1 MRKGKGIVSLLLAV
15 AILLSV
21 ITAAGTAAAE
31 GLLAKEYTYHFHGSR
46 YSPDS
51 GTLWSIQVF
60 TFGIAEEIPAIY
72 QLIVED
78 FVDADGFMGLNPA
91 YNYDWQLSA
100 EAAAVLDLD
109 WADKDDDRYYSAP
122 VNPGMEEAALA
133 LTGKPVLTLNISR
146 KSDST
151 VVTKVNCVLDSFVY
165 EIEWDNHEHVEKEI
179 VFTPGKPVTITL
191 PQDKLASVYDGAKL
205 VFLWERSLGDSYYTL
220 ESGVGLTSITF
231 TPEADWDGNWVY
243 VYVNRENIPEEEMAS
258 LNIDYM
264 LKSDGTVP
272 TPPDEPVTPGGSGTA
287 TNVPKTGDETPLA
300 TLGTLLLLSLLG
312 VGALL
317 LYRRRSA

>member
-31 GLLAKEYTYHFHGSR
+31 GLLAKEYTHELYGILYAPGNWTAFQIIEST
-46 YSPDS
+46 YS
-51 GTLWSIQVF
+51 
-60 TFGIAEEIPAIY
+60 IANKIPALY
-72 QLIVED
+72 QLIIRDDTGELSPD
-78 FVDADGFMGLNPA
+78 
-91 YNYDWQLSA
+91 YKYDWQLSN
-100 EAAAVLDLD
+100 EALAANLNFT
-109 WADKDDDRYYSAP
+109 KDDEYADLSGSFEQLEKAH
-122 VNPGMEEAALA
+122 ALVRK
-133 LTGKPVLTLNISR
+133 TVYTLIISR
-146 KSDST
+146 KSDGAT
-151 VVTKVNCVLDSFVY
+151 VTEVNCVLKEMYYTPEWENYDY
-165 EIEWDNHEHVEKEI
+165 KRQEII
-179 VFTPGKPVTITL
+179 FTPGKPVTITL
-191 PQDKLASVYDGAKL
+191 PEDSIASTYVGAKL
-205 VFLWERSLGDSYYTL
+205 IYEWERSLGDSYYTL

-243 VYVNRENIPEEEMAS
+243 PYVNRENIPEEQMAS

>member
-31 GLLAKEYTYHFHGSR
+31 GLLAKEYTHELYGILYAPGNWTAFQIIEST
-46 YSPDS
+46 YS
-51 GTLWSIQVF
+51 
-60 TFGIAEEIPAIY
+60 IANKIPALY
-72 QLIVED
+72 QLIIRDDTGELSPD
-78 FVDADGFMGLNPA
+78 
-91 YNYDWQLSA
+91 YKYDWQLSN
-100 EAAAVLDLD
+100 EALAANLNFT
-109 WADKDDDRYYSAP
+109 KDDEYADLSGSFEQLEKAH
-122 VNPGMEEAALA
+122 ALV
-133 LTGKPVLTLNISR
+133 GKTVYTLIISR
-146 KSDST
+146 KSDGAT
-151 VVTKVNCVLDSFVY
+151 VTEVNCVLKEMYYTPEWENYDY
-165 EIEWDNHEHVEKEI
+165 KRQEII
-179 VFTPGKPVTITL
+179 FTPGKPVTITL
-191 PQDKLASVYDGAKL
+191 PEDRIASTYDGAKL
-205 VFLWERSLGDSYYTL
+205 IYEWERSLGDSYYTL

-243 VYVNRENIPEEEMAS
+243 VYVNRENIPEEEMVS

>member
-31 GLLAKEYTYHFHGSR
+31 GLLAKEYTHELYGILYAPGNWTAFQIIEST
-46 YSPDS
+46 YS
-51 GTLWSIQVF
+51 
-60 TFGIAEEIPAIY
+60 IANKIPALY
-72 QLIVED
+72 QLIIRDDTGELSPD
-78 FVDADGFMGLNPA
+78 
-91 YNYDWQLSA
+91 YKYDWQLSN
-100 EAAAVLDLD
+100 EALAANLNFT
-109 WADKDDDRYYSAP
+109 KDDEYADLSGSFEQLEKAH
-122 VNPGMEEAALA
+122 ALV
-133 LTGKPVLTLNISR
+133 GKTVYTLIISR
-146 KSDST
+146 KSDGAT
-151 VVTKVNCVLDSFVY
+151 VTEVNCVLKEMYYAPEWENYDY
-165 EIEWDNHEHVEKEI
+165 KRQEII
-179 VFTPGKPVTITL
+179 FTPGKPVTITL
-191 PQDKLASVYDGAKL
+191 PEDRIASTYDGAKL
-205 VFLWERSLGDSYYTL
+205 IYEWERSLGDSYYTL

-243 VYVNRENIPEEEMAS
+243 VFVNRENIPEEEMAS
-258 LNIDYM
+258 LSIDYM

>member
-31 GLLAKEYTYHFHGSR
+31 GLLAKEYTHELYGILYAPGNWTAFQIIEST
-46 YSPDS
+46 YS
-51 GTLWSIQVF
+51 
-60 TFGIAEEIPAIY
+60 IANKIPALY
-72 QLIVED
+72 QLIIRDDTGELSPD
-78 FVDADGFMGLNPA
+78 
-91 YNYDWQLSA
+91 YKYDWQLSN
-100 EAAAVLDLD
+100 EALAANLNFT
-109 WADKDDDRYYSAP
+109 KDDEYADLSGSFEQLEKAH
-122 VNPGMEEAALA
+122 ALV
-133 LTGKPVLTLNISR
+133 GKTVYTLIISR
-146 KSDST
+146 KSDGAT
-151 VVTKVNCVLDSFVY
+151 VTEVNCVLKEMYYTPEWENYDY
-165 EIEWDNHEHVEKEI
+165 KRQEII
-179 VFTPGKPVTITL
+179 FTPGKPVTITL
-191 PQDKLASVYDGAKL
+191 PEDRIASTYDGAKL
-205 VFLWERSLGDSYYTL
+205 IYEWGRSLGDSYYTL

>member
-31 GLLAKEYTYHFHGSR
+31 GLLAKEYTHELYGILYAPGNWTAFQIIEST
-46 YSPDS
+46 YS
-51 GTLWSIQVF
+51 
-60 TFGIAEEIPAIY
+60 IANKIPALY
-72 QLIVED
+72 QLIIRDDTGELSPD
-78 FVDADGFMGLNPA
+78 
-91 YNYDWQLSA
+91 YKYDWQLSN
-100 EAAAVLDLD
+100 EALAANLNFT
-109 WADKDDDRYYSAP
+109 KDDEYADLSGSFEQLEKAH
-122 VNPGMEEAALA
+122 ALV
-133 LTGKPVLTLNISR
+133 GKTVYTLIISR
-146 KSDST
+146 KSDGAT
-151 VVTKVNCVLDSFVY
+151 VTEVNCVLKEMYYAPEWENYDY
-165 EIEWDNHEHVEKEI
+165 KRQEII
-179 VFTPGKPVTITL
+179 FTPGKPVTITL
-191 PQDKLASVYDGAKL
+191 PEDRIASTYDGAKL
-205 VFLWERSLGDSYYTL
+205 IYEWGRSLGDSYYTL

>member
-31 GLLAKEYTYHFHGSR
+31 GLLAKEYTHELYGILYAPGNWTAFQIIEST
-46 YSPDS
+46 YS
-51 GTLWSIQVF
+51 
-60 TFGIAEEIPAIY
+60 IANKIPALY
-72 QLIVED
+72 QLIIRDDTGELSPD
-78 FVDADGFMGLNPA
+78 
-91 YNYDWQLSA
+91 YKYDWQLSN
-100 EAAAVLDLD
+100 EALAANLNFT
-109 WADKDDDRYYSAP
+109 KDDEYADLSGSFEQLEKAH
-122 VNPGMEEAALA
+122 ALV
-133 LTGKPVLTLNISR
+133 GKTVYTLIISR
-146 KSDST
+146 KSDGAT
-151 VVTKVNCVLDSFVY
+151 VTEVNCVLKEMYYAPEWENYDY
-165 EIEWDNHEHVEKEI
+165 KRQEII
-179 VFTPGKPVTITL
+179 FTPGKPVTITL
-191 PQDKLASVYDGAKL
+191 PEDRIASTYDGAKL
-205 VFLWERSLGDSYYTL
+205 IYEWERSLGDSYYTL

>member
-31 GLLAKEYTYHFHGSR
+31 GLLAKEYTHELYGILYAPGNWTAFQIIEST
-46 YSPDS
+46 YS
-51 GTLWSIQVF
+51 
-60 TFGIAEEIPAIY
+60 IANKIPALY
-72 QLIVED
+72 QLIIRDDTGELSPD
-78 FVDADGFMGLNPA
+78 
-91 YNYDWQLSA
+91 YKYDWQLSN
-100 EAAAVLDLD
+100 EALAANLNFT
-109 WADKDDDRYYSAP
+109 KDDEYADLSGSFEQLEKAH
-122 VNPGMEEAALA
+122 ALV
-133 LTGKPVLTLNISR
+133 GKTVYTLIISR
-146 KSDST
+146 KSDGAT
-151 VVTKVNCVLDSFVY
+151 VTEVNCVLKDMY
-165 EIEWDNHEHVEKEI
+165 YTPEWENYDYKKQEII
-179 VFTPGKPVTITL
+179 FTPGKPVTITL
-191 PQDKLASVYDGAKL
+191 PEDRIASTYDGAKL
-205 VFLWERSLGDSYYTL
+205 IYEWERSLGDSYYTL

-243 VYVNRENIPEEEMAS
+243 PYVNRENIPEEQMAS

>member
-31 GLLAKEYTYHFHGSR
+31 GLLAKEYTHELYGILYAPGNWTAFQIIEST
-46 YSPDS
+46 YS
-51 GTLWSIQVF
+51 
-60 TFGIAEEIPAIY
+60 IANKIPALY
-72 QLIVED
+72 QLIIRDDTGELSPD
-78 FVDADGFMGLNPA
+78 
-91 YNYDWQLSA
+91 YKYDWQLSN
-100 EAAAVLDLD
+100 EALAANLNFT
-109 WADKDDDRYYSAP
+109 KDDEYADLSGSFEQLEKAH
-122 VNPGMEEAALA
+122 ALV
-133 LTGKPVLTLNISR
+133 GKTVYTLIISR
-146 KSDST
+146 KSDGAT
-151 VVTKVNCVLDSFVY
+151 VTEVNCVLKEMYYTPEWENYDY
-165 EIEWDNHEHVEKEI
+165 KRQEIS
-179 VFTPGKPVTITL
+179 FTPGKPVTITL
-191 PQDKLASVYDGAKL
+191 PEDRIASTYDGAKL
-205 VFLWERSLGDSYYTL
+205 IYEWERSLGDSYYTL

-287 TNVPKTGDETPLA
+287 TNVPQTGDETPLA

>member
-31 GLLAKEYTYHFHGSR
+31 GLLAKEYTHELYGILYAPGNWTAFQIIEST
-46 YSPDS
+46 YS
-51 GTLWSIQVF
+51 
-60 TFGIAEEIPAIY
+60 IANKIPALY
-72 QLIVED
+72 QLIIRDDTGELSPD
-78 FVDADGFMGLNPA
+78 
-91 YNYDWQLSA
+91 YKYDWQLSN
-100 EAAAVLDLD
+100 EALAANLNFT
-109 WADKDDDRYYSAP
+109 KDDEYADLSGSFEQLEKAH
-122 VNPGMEEAALA
+122 ALV
-133 LTGKPVLTLNISR
+133 GKTVYTLIISR
-146 KSDST
+146 KSDGAT
-151 VVTKVNCVLDSFVY
+151 VTEVNCVLKEMYYTPEWENYDY
-165 EIEWDNHEHVEKEI
+165 KRQEII
-179 VFTPGKPVTITL
+179 FTPGKPVTITL
-191 PQDKLASVYDGAKL
+191 PEDRIASTYDGAKL
-205 VFLWERSLGDSYYTL
+205 IYEWGRSLGDSYYTL

-243 VYVNRENIPEEEMAS
+243 VYVNRENIPEEEIVS

>member
-15 AILLSV
+15 AISLSV

-31 GLLAKEYTYHFHGSR
+31 GLLAKEYTHELYGILYAPGNWTAFQIIEST
-46 YSPDS
+46 YS
-51 GTLWSIQVF
+51 
-60 TFGIAEEIPAIY
+60 IANKIPALY
-72 QLIVED
+72 QLIIRDDTGELSPD
-78 FVDADGFMGLNPA
+78 
-91 YNYDWQLSA
+91 YKYDWQLSN
-100 EAAAVLDLD
+100 EALAANLNFT
-109 WADKDDDRYYSAP
+109 KDDEYADLSGSFEQLEKAH
-122 VNPGMEEAALA
+122 ALV
-133 LTGKPVLTLNISR
+133 GKTVYTLIISR
-146 KSDST
+146 KSDGAT
-151 VVTKVNCVLDSFVY
+151 VTEVNCVLKEMYYTPEWENYDY
-165 EIEWDNHEHVEKEI
+165 KRQEII
-179 VFTPGKPVTITL
+179 FTPGKPVTITL
-191 PQDKLASVYDGAKL
+191 PEDRIASTYDGAKL
-205 VFLWERSLGDSYYTL
+205 IYEWERSLGDSYYTL

>member
-31 GLLAKEYTYHFHGSR
+31 GLLAKEYTHELYGILYAPGNWTAFQIIEST
-46 YSPDS
+46 YS
-51 GTLWSIQVF
+51 
-60 TFGIAEEIPAIY
+60 IANKIPALY
-72 QLIVED
+72 QLIIRDDTGELSPD
-78 FVDADGFMGLNPA
+78 
-91 YNYDWQLSA
+91 YKYDWQLSN
-100 EAAAVLDLD
+100 EALAANLNFT
-109 WADKDDDRYYSAP
+109 KDDEYADLSGSFEQLEKAH
-122 VNPGMEEAALA
+122 ALV
-133 LTGKPVLTLNISR
+133 GKTVYTLIISR
-146 KSDST
+146 KSDGAT
-151 VVTKVNCVLDSFVY
+151 VTEVNCVLKEMYYTPEWENYDY
-165 EIEWDNHEHVEKEI
+165 KRQEII
-179 VFTPGKPVTITL
+179 FTPGKPVTITL
-191 PQDKLASVYDGAKL
+191 PEDRIASTYDGAKL
-205 VFLWERSLGDSYYTL
+205 IYEWERSLGDSYYTL

-287 TNVPKTGDETPLA
+287 TNVPQTGDETPLA

>member
-1 MRKGKGIVSLLLAV
+1 MRKGKGIVSLMLAV

-31 GLLAKEYTYHFHGSR
+31 GLLAKEYTHELYGILYAPGNWTAFQIIEST
-46 YSPDS
+46 YS
-51 GTLWSIQVF
+51 
-60 TFGIAEEIPAIY
+60 IANKIPALY
-72 QLIVED
+72 QLIIRDDTGELSPD
-78 FVDADGFMGLNPA
+78 
-91 YNYDWQLSA
+91 YKYDWQLSN
-100 EAAAVLDLD
+100 EALAANLNFT
-109 WADKDDDRYYSAP
+109 KDDEYADLSGSFEQLEKAH
-122 VNPGMEEAALA
+122 ALV
-133 LTGKPVLTLNISR
+133 GKTVYTLIISR
-146 KSDST
+146 KSDGAT
-151 VVTKVNCVLDSFVY
+151 VTEVNCVLKEMYYAPEWENYDY
-165 EIEWDNHEHVEKEI
+165 KRQEII
-179 VFTPGKPVTITL
+179 FTPGKPVTITL
-191 PQDKLASVYDGAKL
+191 PEDRIASTYDGAKL
-205 VFLWERSLGDSYYTL
+205 IYEWERSLGDSYYTL

>member
-1 MRKGKGIVSLLLAV
+1 MRKGKGIVSLMLVV

-21 ITAAGTAAAE
+21 MTAAGTAAAE
-31 GLLAKEYTYHFHGSR
+31 GLLAKEYTHELYGILYAPGNWTAFQIIEST
-46 YSPDS
+46 YS
-51 GTLWSIQVF
+51 
-60 TFGIAEEIPAIY
+60 IANKIPALY
-72 QLIVED
+72 QLIIRDDTGELSPD
-78 FVDADGFMGLNPA
+78 
-91 YNYDWQLSA
+91 YKYDWQLSN
-100 EAAAVLDLD
+100 EALAANLNFT
-109 WADKDDDRYYSAP
+109 KDDEYADLSGSFEQLEKAH
-122 VNPGMEEAALA
+122 ALV
-133 LTGKPVLTLNISR
+133 GKTVYTLIISR
-146 KSDST
+146 KSDGAT
-151 VVTKVNCVLDSFVY
+151 VTEVNCVLKEMYYTPEWENYDY
-165 EIEWDNHEHVEKEI
+165 KRQEII
-179 VFTPGKPVTITL
+179 FTPGKPVTITL
-191 PQDKLASVYDGAKL
+191 PEDRIASTYDGAKL
-205 VFLWERSLGDSYYTL
+205 IYEWERSLGDSYYTL

-312 VGALL
+312 VGVLL

>member
-31 GLLAKEYTYHFHGSR
+31 GLLAKEYTHELYGILYAPGNWTAFQIIEST
-46 YSPDS
+46 YS
-51 GTLWSIQVF
+51 
-60 TFGIAEEIPAIY
+60 IANKIPALY
-72 QLIVED
+72 QLIIRDDTGELSPD
-78 FVDADGFMGLNPA
+78 
-91 YNYDWQLSA
+91 YKYDWQLSN
-100 EAAAVLDLD
+100 EALAANLNFT
-109 WADKDDDRYYSAP
+109 KDDEYADLSGSFEQLEKAH
-122 VNPGMEEAALA
+122 ALV
-133 LTGKPVLTLNISR
+133 GKTVYTLIISR
-146 KSDST
+146 KSDGAT
-151 VVTKVNCVLDSFVY
+151 VTEVNCVLKEMYYTPEWENYDY
-165 EIEWDNHEHVEKEI
+165 KRQEII
-179 VFTPGKPVTITL
+179 FTPGKPVTITL
-191 PQDKLASVYDGAKL
+191 PEDRIASTYDGAKL
-205 VFLWERSLGDSYYTL
+205 IYEWERSLGDSYYTL

-300 TLGTLLLLSLLG
+300 TLGTLLLLSSLG

>member
-31 GLLAKEYTYHFHGSR
+31 GLLAKEYTHELYGILYAPGNWTAFQIIEST
-46 YSPDS
+46 YS
-51 GTLWSIQVF
+51 
-60 TFGIAEEIPAIY
+60 IANKIPALY
-72 QLIVED
+72 QLIIRDDTGELSPD
-78 FVDADGFMGLNPA
+78 
-91 YNYDWQLSA
+91 YKYDWQLSN
-100 EAAAVLDLD
+100 EALAANLNFT
-109 WADKDDDRYYSAP
+109 KDDEYADLSGSFEQLEKAH
-122 VNPGMEEAALA
+122 ALV
-133 LTGKPVLTLNISR
+133 GKTVYTLIISR
-146 KSDST
+146 KSDGAT
-151 VVTKVNCVLDSFVY
+151 VTEVNCVLKEMYYTPEWENYDY
-165 EIEWDNHEHVEKEI
+165 KRQEII
-179 VFTPGKPVTITL
+179 FTPGKPVTITL
-191 PQDKLASVYDGAKL
+191 PEDRIASTYDGAKL
-205 VFLWERSLGDSYYTL
+205 IYEWERSLGDSYYTL

-264 LKSDGTVP
+264 LKSDGIVP
-272 TPPDEPVTPGGSGTA
+272 IPPDEPVTPGGSGTT

>member
-31 GLLAKEYTYHFHGSR
+31 GLLAKEYTHELYGILYAPGNWTAFQIIEST
-46 YSPDS
+46 YS
-51 GTLWSIQVF
+51 
-60 TFGIAEEIPAIY
+60 IANKIPALY
-72 QLIVED
+72 QLIIRDDTGELSPD
-78 FVDADGFMGLNPA
+78 
-91 YNYDWQLSA
+91 YKYDWQLSN
-100 EAAAVLDLD
+100 EALAANLNFT
-109 WADKDDDRYYSAP
+109 KDDEYADLSGSFEQLEKAH
-122 VNPGMEEAALA
+122 ALV
-133 LTGKPVLTLNISR
+133 GKTVYTLIISR
-146 KSDST
+146 KSDGAT
-151 VVTKVNCVLDSFVY
+151 VTEVNCVLKEMYYTPEWENYDY
-165 EIEWDNHEHVEKEI
+165 KRQEII
-179 VFTPGKPVTITL
+179 FTPGKPVTITL
-191 PQDKLASVYDGAKL
+191 PEDRIASTYDGAKL
-205 VFLWERSLGDSYYTL
+205 IYEWERSLGDSYYTL

-264 LKSDGTVP
+264 LKSDGIVP

>member
-31 GLLAKEYTYHFHGSR
+31 GLLAKEYTHELYGILYAPGNWTAFQIIEST
-46 YSPDS
+46 YS
-51 GTLWSIQVF
+51 
-60 TFGIAEEIPAIY
+60 IANKIPALY
-72 QLIVED
+72 QLIIRDDTGELSPD
-78 FVDADGFMGLNPA
+78 
-91 YNYDWQLSA
+91 YKYDWQLSN
-100 EAAAVLDLD
+100 EALAANLNFT
-109 WADKDDDRYYSAP
+109 KDDEYADLSGSFEQLEKAH
-122 VNPGMEEAALA
+122 ALV
-133 LTGKPVLTLNISR
+133 GKTVYTLIISR
-146 KSDST
+146 KSDGAT
-151 VVTKVNCVLDSFVY
+151 VTEVNCVLKEMYYTPEWENYDY
-165 EIEWDNHEHVEKEI
+165 KRQEII
-179 VFTPGKPVTITL
+179 FTPGKPVTITL
-191 PQDKLASVYDGAKL
+191 PEDRIASTYDGAKL
-205 VFLWERSLGDSYYTL
+205 IYEWDRSLGDSYYML

-231 TPEADWDGNWVY
+231 TPEADWDGNWLSIY
-243 VYVNRENIPEEEMAS
+243 VYREDTPDDGM
-258 LNIDYM
+258 LMLDIDYI

-287 TNVPKTGDETPLA
+287 TNVPRTGDETPLA

>member
-21 ITAAGTAAAE
+21 ITAAGTAAE
-31 GLLAKEYTYHFHGSR
+31 GLLAKEYTHELYGILYAPGNWTAFQIIEST
-46 YSPDS
+46 YS
-51 GTLWSIQVF
+51 
-60 TFGIAEEIPAIY
+60 IANKIPALY
-72 QLIVED
+72 QLIIRDDTGELSPD
-78 FVDADGFMGLNPA
+78 
-91 YNYDWQLSA
+91 YKYDWQLSN
-100 EAAAVLDLD
+100 EALAANLNFT
-109 WADKDDDRYYSAP
+109 KDDEYADLSGSFEQLEKAH
-122 VNPGMEEAALA
+122 ALV
-133 LTGKPVLTLNISR
+133 GKTVYTLIISR
-146 KSDST
+146 KSDGAT
-151 VVTKVNCVLDSFVY
+151 VTEVNCVLKEMYYTPEWENYDY
-165 EIEWDNHEHVEKEI
+165 KRQEII
-179 VFTPGKPVTITL
+179 FTPGKPVTITL
-191 PQDKLASVYDGAKL
+191 PEDRIASTYDGAKL
-205 VFLWERSLGDSYYTL
+205 IYEWGRSLGDSYYTL

-243 VYVNRENIPEEEMAS
+243 VYVNRENIPEEEMATS

>member
-31 GLLAKEYTYHFHGSR
+31 GLLAKEYTHELYGILYAPGNWTAFQIIEST
-46 YSPDS
+46 YS
-51 GTLWSIQVF
+51 
-60 TFGIAEEIPAIY
+60 IANKIPALY
-72 QLIVED
+72 QLIIRDDTGELSPD
-78 FVDADGFMGLNPA
+78 
-91 YNYDWQLSA
+91 YKYDWQLSN
-100 EAAAVLDLD
+100 EALAANLNFT
-109 WADKDDDRYYSAP
+109 KDDEYADLSGSFEQLEKAH
-122 VNPGMEEAALA
+122 ALV
-133 LTGKPVLTLNISR
+133 GKTVYTLIISR
-146 KSDST
+146 KSDGAT
-151 VVTKVNCVLDSFVY
+151 VTEVNCVLKEMYYTPEWENYDY
-165 EIEWDNHEHVEKEI
+165 KRQEII
-179 VFTPGKPVTITL
+179 FTPGKPVTITL
-191 PQDKLASVYDGAKL
+191 PEDRIASTYDGAKL
-205 VFLWERSLGDSYYTL
+205 IYEWERSLGDSYYTL
-220 ESGVGLTSITF
+220 ESGIGLTSITF

>member
-1 MRKGKGIVSLLLAV
+1 MRKEKGIVSLMLVV

-21 ITAAGTAAAE
+21 MTAAGTAAAE
-31 GLLAKEYTYHFHGSR
+31 GLLAKEYTHELYGILYAPGNWTAFQIIEST
-46 YSPDS
+46 YS
-51 GTLWSIQVF
+51 
-60 TFGIAEEIPAIY
+60 IANKIPALY
-72 QLIVED
+72 QLIIRDDTGELSPD
-78 FVDADGFMGLNPA
+78 
-91 YNYDWQLSA
+91 YKYDWQLSN
-100 EAAAVLDLD
+100 EALAANLNFT
-109 WADKDDDRYYSAP
+109 KDDEYADLSGSFEQLEKAH
-122 VNPGMEEAALA
+122 ALV
-133 LTGKPVLTLNISR
+133 GKTVYTLIISR
-146 KSDST
+146 KSDGAT
-151 VVTKVNCVLDSFVY
+151 VTEVNCVLKEMYYTPEWENYDY
-165 EIEWDNHEHVEKEI
+165 KRQEII
-179 VFTPGKPVTITL
+179 FTPGKPVTITL
-191 PQDKLASVYDGAKL
+191 PEDRIASTYDGAKL
-205 VFLWERSLGDSYYTL
+205 IYEWERSLGDSYYTL

-272 TPPDEPVTPGGSGTA
+272 TPPDDPVTPGGSGTTA
-287 TNVPKTGDETPLA
+287 SVPKTGDETPLA

>member
-1 MRKGKGIVSLLLAV
+1 MRKGKGIVSLMLVV

-21 ITAAGTAAAE
+21 MTATGTAAAE
-31 GLLAKEYTYHFHGSR
+31 GLLAKEYTHELYGILYAPGNWTAFQIIEST
-46 YSPDS
+46 YS
-51 GTLWSIQVF
+51 
-60 TFGIAEEIPAIY
+60 IANKIPALY
-72 QLIVED
+72 QLIIRDDTGELSPD
-78 FVDADGFMGLNPA
+78 
-91 YNYDWQLSA
+91 YKYDWQLSN
-100 EAAAVLDLD
+100 EALAANLNFT
-109 WADKDDDRYYSAP
+109 KDDEYADLSGSFEQLEKAH
-122 VNPGMEEAALA
+122 ALV
-133 LTGKPVLTLNISR
+133 GKTVYTLIISR
-146 KSDST
+146 KSDGAT
-151 VVTKVNCVLDSFVY
+151 VTEVNCVLKEMYYTPEWENYDY
-165 EIEWDNHEHVEKEI
+165 KRQEII
-179 VFTPGKPVTITL
+179 FTPGKPVTITL
-191 PQDKLASVYDGAKL
+191 PEDRIASTYDGAKL
-205 VFLWERSLGDSYYTL
+205 IYEWERSLGDSYYTL

-312 VGALL
+312 VGVLL

>member
-31 GLLAKEYTYHFHGSR
+31 GLLAKEYTHELYGILYAPGNWTAFQIIEST
-46 YSPDS
+46 YS
-51 GTLWSIQVF
+51 
-60 TFGIAEEIPAIY
+60 IANKIPALY
-72 QLIVED
+72 QLIIRDDTGELSPD
-78 FVDADGFMGLNPA
+78 
-91 YNYDWQLSA
+91 YKYDWQLSN
-100 EAAAVLDLD
+100 EALAANLNFT
-109 WADKDDDRYYSAP
+109 KDDEYADLSGSFEQLEKAH
-122 VNPGMEEAALA
+122 ALV
-133 LTGKPVLTLNISR
+133 GKTVYTLIISR
-146 KSDST
+146 KSDGAT
-151 VVTKVNCVLDSFVY
+151 VTEVNCVLKEMYYTPEWENYDY
-165 EIEWDNHEHVEKEI
+165 KRQEII
-179 VFTPGKPVTITL
+179 FTPGKPVTITL
-191 PQDKLASVYDGAKL
+191 PEDRIASTYDGAKL
-205 VFLWERSLGDSYYTL
+205 IYEWERSLGDSYYTL

-264 LKSDGTVP
+264 LKSDGT
-272 TPPDEPVTPGGSGTA
+272 A

>member
-1 MRKGKGIVSLLLAV
+1 MRKGKGIVSLMLVV

-31 GLLAKEYTYHFHGSR
+31 GLLAKEYTHELYGILYAPGNWTAFQIIEST
-46 YSPDS
+46 YS
-51 GTLWSIQVF
+51 
-60 TFGIAEEIPAIY
+60 IANKIPALY
-72 QLIVED
+72 QLIIRDDTGELSPD
-78 FVDADGFMGLNPA
+78 
-91 YNYDWQLSA
+91 YKYDWQLSN
-100 EAAAVLDLD
+100 EALAANLNFT
-109 WADKDDDRYYSAP
+109 KDDEYADLSGSFEQLEKAH
-122 VNPGMEEAALA
+122 ALV
-133 LTGKPVLTLNISR
+133 GKTVYTLIISR
-146 KSDST
+146 KSDGAT
-151 VVTKVNCVLDSFVY
+151 VTEVNCVLKEMYYTPEWENYDY
-165 EIEWDNHEHVEKEI
+165 KRQEII
-179 VFTPGKPVTITL
+179 FTPGKPVTITL
-191 PQDKLASVYDGAKL
+191 PEDRIASTYDGAKL
-205 VFLWERSLGDSYYTL
+205 IYEWERSLGDSYYTL

-312 VGALL
+312 VGVLL

>member
-1 MRKGKGIVSLLLAV
+1 MRKGIVSLMLVV

-21 ITAAGTAAAE
+21 MTAAGTAAAE
-31 GLLAKEYTYHFHGSR
+31 GLLAKEYTHELYGILYAPGNWTAFQIIEST
-46 YSPDS
+46 YS
-51 GTLWSIQVF
+51 
-60 TFGIAEEIPAIY
+60 IANKIPALY
-72 QLIVED
+72 QLIIRDDTGELSPD
-78 FVDADGFMGLNPA
+78 
-91 YNYDWQLSA
+91 YKYDWQLSN
-100 EAAAVLDLD
+100 EALAANLNFT
-109 WADKDDDRYYSAP
+109 KDDEYADLSGSFEQLEKAH
-122 VNPGMEEAALA
+122 ALV
-133 LTGKPVLTLNISR
+133 GKTVYTLIISR
-146 KSDST
+146 KSDGAT
-151 VVTKVNCVLDSFVY
+151 VTEVNCVLKEMYYTPEWENYDY
-165 EIEWDNHEHVEKEI
+165 KRQEII
-179 VFTPGKPVTITL
+179 FTPGKPVTITL
-191 PQDKLASVYDGAKL
+191 PEDRIASTYDGAKL
-205 VFLWERSLGDSYYTL
+205 IYEWERSLGDSYYTL

-317 LYRRRSA
+317 LYRHRSA

>member
-31 GLLAKEYTYHFHGSR
+31 GLLAKEYTHELYGILYAPGNWTAFQIIEST
-46 YSPDS
+46 YS
-51 GTLWSIQVF
+51 
-60 TFGIAEEIPAIY
+60 IANKIPALY
-72 QLIVED
+72 QLIIRDDTGELSPD
-78 FVDADGFMGLNPA
+78 
-91 YNYDWQLSA
+91 YKYDWQLSN
-100 EAAAVLDLD
+100 EALAANLNFT
-109 WADKDDDRYYSAP
+109 KDDEYADLSGSFEQLEKAH
-122 VNPGMEEAALA
+122 ALV
-133 LTGKPVLTLNISR
+133 GKTVYTLIISR
-146 KSDST
+146 KSDGAT
-151 VVTKVNCVLDSFVY
+151 VTEVNCVLKEMYYAPEWENYDY
-165 EIEWDNHEHVEKEI
+165 KRQEII
-179 VFTPGKPVTITL
+179 FTPGKPVTITL
-191 PQDKLASVYDGAKL
+191 PEDRIASTYDGAKL
-205 VFLWERSLGDSYYTL
+205 IYEWGRSLGDSYYTL

-243 VYVNRENIPEEEMAS
+243 VYVNRENIPEEMATS

>member
-1 MRKGKGIVSLLLAV
+1 MRKGTGSVSLMLVV
-15 AILLSV
+15 AILLSG

-31 GLLAKEYTYHFHGSR
+31 GLLAKEYTHELYGILYAPGNWTAFQIIEST
-46 YSPDS
+46 YS
-51 GTLWSIQVF
+51 
-60 TFGIAEEIPAIY
+60 IANKIPALY
-72 QLIVED
+72 QLIIRDDTGELSPD
-78 FVDADGFMGLNPA
+78 
-91 YNYDWQLSA
+91 YKYDWQLSN
-100 EAAAVLDLD
+100 EALAANLNFT
-109 WADKDDDRYYSAP
+109 KDDEYADLSGSFEQLEKAH
-122 VNPGMEEAALA
+122 ALV
-133 LTGKPVLTLNISR
+133 GKTVYTLIISR
-146 KSDST
+146 KSDGAT
-151 VVTKVNCVLDSFVY
+151 VTEVNCVLKEMYYTPEWENYDY
-165 EIEWDNHEHVEKEI
+165 KRQEII
-179 VFTPGKPVTITL
+179 FTPGKPVTITL
-191 PQDKLASVYDGAKL
+191 PEDRIASTYDGAKL
-205 VFLWERSLGDSYYTL
+205 IYEWERSLGDSYYTL

>member
-1 MRKGKGIVSLLLAV
+1 MRKGKGIVSLMLVV

-31 GLLAKEYTYHFHGSR
+31 GLLAKEYTHELYGILYAPGNWTAFQIIEST
-46 YSPDS
+46 YS
-51 GTLWSIQVF
+51 
-60 TFGIAEEIPAIY
+60 IANKIPALY
-72 QLIVED
+72 QLIIRDDTGELSPD
-78 FVDADGFMGLNPA
+78 
-91 YNYDWQLSA
+91 YKYDWQLSN
-100 EAAAVLDLD
+100 EALAANLNFT
-109 WADKDDDRYYSAP
+109 KDDEYADLSGSFEQLEKAH
-122 VNPGMEEAALA
+122 ALV
-133 LTGKPVLTLNISR
+133 GKTVYTLIISR
-146 KSDST
+146 KSDGAT
-151 VVTKVNCVLDSFVY
+151 VTEVNCVLKEMYYTPEWENYDY
-165 EIEWDNHEHVEKEI
+165 KRQEII
-179 VFTPGKPVTITL
+179 FTPGKPVTITL
-191 PQDKLASVYDGAKL
+191 PEDRIASTYDGAKL
-205 VFLWERSLGDSYYTL
+205 IYEWERSLGDSYYTL

-243 VYVNRENIPEEEMAS
+243 PYVNRENIPEEEMAS

>member
-1 MRKGKGIVSLLLAV
+1 MRKGKGIVSLMLV
-15 AILLSV
+15 MAILLSV
-21 ITAAGTAAAE
+21 MTAAGTAAAE
-31 GLLAKEYTYHFHGSR
+31 GLLAKEYTHELYGILYAPGNWTAFQIIEST
-46 YSPDS
+46 YS
-51 GTLWSIQVF
+51 
-60 TFGIAEEIPAIY
+60 IANKIPALY
-72 QLIVED
+72 QLIIRDDTGELSPD
-78 FVDADGFMGLNPA
+78 
-91 YNYDWQLSA
+91 YKYDWQLSN
-100 EAAAVLDLD
+100 EALAANLNFT
-109 WADKDDDRYYSAP
+109 KDDEYADLSGSFEQLEKAH
-122 VNPGMEEAALA
+122 ALV
-133 LTGKPVLTLNISR
+133 GKTVYTLIISR
-146 KSDST
+146 KSDGAT
-151 VVTKVNCVLDSFVY
+151 VTEVNCVLKEMYYTPEWENYDY
-165 EIEWDNHEHVEKEI
+165 KRQEII
-179 VFTPGKPVTITL
+179 FTPGKPVTITL
-191 PQDKLASVYDGAKL
+191 PEDRIASTYDGAKL
-205 VFLWERSLGDSYYTL
+205 IYEWERSLGDSYYTL

>member
-31 GLLAKEYTYHFHGSR
+31 GLLAKEYAHELYGILYAPGNWTAFQIIESTY
-46 YSPDS
+46 
-51 GTLWSIQVF
+51 SI
-60 TFGIAEEIPAIY
+60 ANKIPALY
-72 QLIVED
+72 QLIIRDDTGELSPD
-78 FVDADGFMGLNPA
+78 
-91 YNYDWQLSA
+91 YKYDWQLSN
-100 EAAAVLDLD
+100 EALAANLNFT
-109 WADKDDDRYYSAP
+109 KDDEYADLSGSFEQLEKAH
-122 VNPGMEEAALA
+122 ALV
-133 LTGKPVLTLNISR
+133 GKTVYTLIISR
-146 KSDST
+146 KSDGAT
-151 VVTKVNCVLDSFVY
+151 VTEVNCVLKEMYYTPEWENYDY
-165 EIEWDNHEHVEKEI
+165 KRQEII
-179 VFTPGKPVTITL
+179 FTPGKPVTITL
-191 PQDKLASVYDGAKL
+191 PEDRIASTYDGAKL
-205 VFLWERSLGDSYYTL
+205 IYEWGRSLGDSYYTL

-243 VYVNRENIPEEEMAS
+243 PYVNRENIPEEQMAS

>member
-31 GLLAKEYTYHFHGSR
+31 GLLAKEYTHELYGILYAPGNWTAFQIIEST
-46 YSPDS
+46 YS
-51 GTLWSIQVF
+51 
-60 TFGIAEEIPAIY
+60 IANKIPALY
-72 QLIVED
+72 QLIIRDDTGELSPD
-78 FVDADGFMGLNPA
+78 
-91 YNYDWQLSA
+91 YKYDWQLSN
-100 EAAAVLDLD
+100 EALAANLNFT
-109 WADKDDDRYYSAP
+109 KDDEYADLSGSFEQLEKAH
-122 VNPGMEEAALA
+122 ALV
-133 LTGKPVLTLNISR
+133 GKTVYTLIISR
-146 KSDST
+146 KSDGAT
-151 VVTKVNCVLDSFVY
+151 VTEVNCVLKEMYYTPEWENYDY
-165 EIEWDNHEHVEKEI
+165 KRQEII
-179 VFTPGKPVTITL
+179 FTPGKPVTITL
-191 PQDKLASVYDGAKL
+191 PEDRIASTYDGAKL
-205 VFLWERSLGDSYYTL
+205 IYEWERSLGDSYYTL

-231 TPEADWDGNWVY
+231 TPEADWNGNWVY

>member
-31 GLLAKEYTYHFHGSR
+31 GLLAKEYTHELYGILYAPGNWTAFQIIEST
-46 YSPDS
+46 YS
-51 GTLWSIQVF
+51 
-60 TFGIAEEIPAIY
+60 IANKIPALY
-72 QLIVED
+72 QLIIRDDTGELSPD
-78 FVDADGFMGLNPA
+78 
-91 YNYDWQLSA
+91 YKYDWQLSN
-100 EAAAVLDLD
+100 EALAANLNFT
-109 WADKDDDRYYSAP
+109 KDDEYADLSGSFEQLEKAH
-122 VNPGMEEAALA
+122 ALV
-133 LTGKPVLTLNISR
+133 GKTVYTLIISR
-146 KSDST
+146 KSDGAI
-151 VVTKVNCVLDSFVY
+151 VTEVNCVLKEMYYTPEWENYDY
-165 EIEWDNHEHVEKEI
+165 KRQEII
-179 VFTPGKPVTITL
+179 FTPGKPVTITL
-191 PQDKLASVYDGAKL
+191 PEDRIASTYDGAKL
-205 VFLWERSLGDSYYTL
+205 IYEWERSLGDSYYTL

-243 VYVNRENIPEEEMAS
+243 PFVNRENIPEEQMAS

>member
-1 MRKGKGIVSLLLAV
+1 MRKGKGIVSLMLVV

-31 GLLAKEYTYHFHGSR
+31 GLLAKEYTHELYGILYAPGNWTAFQIIEST
-46 YSPDS
+46 YS
-51 GTLWSIQVF
+51 
-60 TFGIAEEIPAIY
+60 IANKIPVLY
-72 QLIVED
+72 QLIIRDDTGELSPD
-78 FVDADGFMGLNPA
+78 
-91 YNYDWQLSA
+91 YKYDWQLSN
-100 EAAAVLDLD
+100 EALAANLNFT
-109 WADKDDDRYYSAP
+109 KDDEYADLSGSFEQLEKAH
-122 VNPGMEEAALA
+122 ALV
-133 LTGKPVLTLNISR
+133 GKTVYTLIISR
-146 KSDST
+146 KSDGAT
-151 VVTKVNCVLDSFVY
+151 VTEVNCVLKEMYYTPEWENYDY
-165 EIEWDNHEHVEKEI
+165 KRQEII
-179 VFTPGKPVTITL
+179 FTPGKPVTITL
-191 PQDKLASVYDGAKL
+191 PEDRIASTYDGAKL
-205 VFLWERSLGDSYYTL
+205 IYEWERSLGDSYYTL

-312 VGALL
+312 VGVLL

>member
-1 MRKGKGIVSLLLAV
+1 MRKGKGIVSLMLAV

-31 GLLAKEYTYHFHGSR
+31 GLLAKEYTHELYGILYAPGNWTAFQIIEST
-46 YSPDS
+46 YS
-51 GTLWSIQVF
+51 
-60 TFGIAEEIPAIY
+60 IANKIPALY
-72 QLIVED
+72 QLIIRDDTGELSPD
-78 FVDADGFMGLNPA
+78 
-91 YNYDWQLSA
+91 YKYDWQLSN
-100 EAAAVLDLD
+100 EALAANLNFT
-109 WADKDDDRYYSAP
+109 KDDEYADLSGSFEQLEKAH
-122 VNPGMEEAALA
+122 ALV
-133 LTGKPVLTLNISR
+133 GKTVYTLIISR
-146 KSDST
+146 KSDGAT
-151 VVTKVNCVLDSFVY
+151 VTEVNCVLKEMYYTPEWENYDY
-165 EIEWDNHEHVEKEI
+165 KRQEII
-179 VFTPGKPVTITL
+179 FTPGKPVTITL
-191 PQDKLASVYDGAKL
+191 PEDRIASTYDGAKL
-205 VFLWERSLGDSYYTL
+205 IYEWERSLGDSYYTL

-243 VYVNRENIPEEEMAS
+243 VYVNRENIPEEEMVS

>member
-21 ITAAGTAAAE
+21 ITAAGTAAD
-31 GLLAKEYTYHFHGSR
+31 GLLAKEYTHELYGILYAPGNWTAFQIIEST
-46 YSPDS
+46 YS
-51 GTLWSIQVF
+51 
-60 TFGIAEEIPAIY
+60 IANKIPALY
-72 QLIVED
+72 QLIIRDDTGELSPD
-78 FVDADGFMGLNPA
+78 
-91 YNYDWQLSA
+91 YKYDWQLSN
-100 EAAAVLDLD
+100 EALAANLNFT
-109 WADKDDDRYYSAP
+109 KDDEYADLSGSFEQLEKAH
-122 VNPGMEEAALA
+122 ALV
-133 LTGKPVLTLNISR
+133 GKTVYTLIISR
-146 KSDST
+146 KSDGAT
-151 VVTKVNCVLDSFVY
+151 VTEVNCVLKEMYYTPEWENYDY
-165 EIEWDNHEHVEKEI
+165 KRQEII
-179 VFTPGKPVTITL
+179 FTPGKPVTITL
-191 PQDKLASVYDGAKL
+191 PEDRIASTYDGAKL
-205 VFLWERSLGDSYYTL
+205 IYEWGRSLGDSYYTL

-243 VYVNRENIPEEEMAS
+243 VYVNRENIPEEEMATS

>member
-31 GLLAKEYTYHFHGSR
+31 GLLAKEYTHELYGILYAPGNWTAFRIIEST
-46 YSPDS
+46 YS
-51 GTLWSIQVF
+51 
-60 TFGIAEEIPAIY
+60 IANKIPALY
-72 QLIVED
+72 QLIIRDDTGELSPD
-78 FVDADGFMGLNPA
+78 
-91 YNYDWQLSA
+91 YKYDWQLSN
-100 EAAAVLDLD
+100 EALAANLNFT
-109 WADKDDDRYYSAP
+109 KDDEYADLSGSFEQLEKAH
-122 VNPGMEEAALA
+122 ALV
-133 LTGKPVLTLNISR
+133 GKTVYTLIISR
-146 KSDST
+146 KSDGAT
-151 VVTKVNCVLDSFVY
+151 VTEVNCVLKEMYYTPEWENYDY
-165 EIEWDNHEHVEKEI
+165 KRQEII
-179 VFTPGKPVTITL
+179 FTPGKPVTITL
-191 PQDKLASVYDGAKL
+191 PEDRIASTYDGAKL
-205 VFLWERSLGDSYYTL
+205 IYEWERSLGDSYYTL

-243 VYVNRENIPEEEMAS
+243 VYVNRENIPEEEMVS

>member
-1 MRKGKGIVSLLLAV
+1 MRKGKGIVSLMLVV

-31 GLLAKEYTYHFHGSR
+31 GLLAKEYTHELYGILYAPGNWTAFQIIEST
-46 YSPDS
+46 YS
-51 GTLWSIQVF
+51 
-60 TFGIAEEIPAIY
+60 IANKIPALY
-72 QLIVED
+72 QLIIRDDTGELSPD
-78 FVDADGFMGLNPA
+78 
-91 YNYDWQLSA
+91 YKYDWQLSN
-100 EAAAVLDLD
+100 EALAANLNFT
-109 WADKDDDRYYSAP
+109 KDDEYADLSGSFEQLEKAH
-122 VNPGMEEAALA
+122 ALV
-133 LTGKPVLTLNISR
+133 GKTVYTLIISR
-146 KSDST
+146 KSDGAT
-151 VVTKVNCVLDSFVY
+151 VTEVNCVLKEMYYTPEWENYDY
-165 EIEWDNHEHVEKEI
+165 KRQEII
-179 VFTPGKPVTITL
+179 FTPGKPVTITL
-191 PQDKLASVYDGAKL
+191 PEDRIASTYDGAKL
-205 VFLWERSLGDSYYTL
+205 IYEWERSLGDSYYTL

-272 TPPDEPVTPGGSGTA
+272 TPPDEPVTPGGSGPA

>member
-21 ITAAGTAAAE
+21 ITATGTAAAE
-31 GLLAKEYTYHFHGSR
+31 GLLAKEYTHELYGILYAPGNWTAFQIIEST
-46 YSPDS
+46 YS
-51 GTLWSIQVF
+51 
-60 TFGIAEEIPAIY
+60 IANKIPALY
-72 QLIVED
+72 QLIIRDDTGELSPD
-78 FVDADGFMGLNPA
+78 
-91 YNYDWQLSA
+91 YKYDWQLSN
-100 EAAAVLDLD
+100 EALAANLNFT
-109 WADKDDDRYYSAP
+109 KDDEYADLSGSFEQLEKAH
-122 VNPGMEEAALA
+122 ALV
-133 LTGKPVLTLNISR
+133 GKTVYTLIISR
-146 KSDST
+146 KSDGAT
-151 VVTKVNCVLDSFVY
+151 VTEVNCVLKEMYYTPEWENYDY
-165 EIEWDNHEHVEKEI
+165 KRQEII
-179 VFTPGKPVTITL
+179 FTPGKPVTITL
-191 PQDKLASVYDGAKL
+191 PEDRIASTYDGAKL
-205 VFLWERSLGDSYYTL
+205 IYEWERSLGDSYYTL